1 MVPSE
6 GVVFLPTVFEPVDA
20 LSYEENY
27 FFHLALRVYGLPVAM
42 FLVEKTSSAAQHM
55 LWF

>member
-42 FLVEKTSSAAQHM
+42 FLVEKTTSAAQHM